1 MEDSEPEKDLL
12 KIKKYLAGTY
22 SKFFLHRK
30 KVNIFLMIHFTL
42 TNDDDMIFG
51 TDLNRNTI
59 VSEITG
65 KNLER

>member
-1 MEDSEPEKDLL
+1 M
-12 KIKKYLAGTY
+12 
-22 SKFFLHRK
+22 
-30 KVNIFLMIHFTL
+30 MHFTL

-51 TDLNRNTI
+51 TDLNRNAI